1 MALIDHFLPPMAFA
15 AMLASEEN
23 LAATAYE
30 TARADMDRLLDQAVA
45 KVSPEKPDLAE
56 SALFAVCAF
65 ADEAI
70 LDSAWPGRDAWMR
83 CKLQESRF
91 HTANAGLEFYE
102 RLERLRADEPPETE
116 AGNPPAEEES
126 VRDADQRELL
136 EVYVACLTLG
146 FRGKYNDP
154 QGQAQVDH
162 LAGDQLRRLLA
173 DNSLPDEKVFPEAYT
188 DALPAARRSWFTPVA
203 KAMIFF
209 GVPLLLAL
217 GTYVAYSSLLS
228 AFVRDWLAAL

>member
-1 MALIDHFLPPMAFA
+1 MALIDQFLPPMAFA
-15 AMLASEEN
+15 AMLASEAN

-45 KVSPEKPDLAE
+45 TARSEKPDLAE

-65 ADEAI
+65 ADEAV
-70 LDSAWPGRDAWMR
+70 LDSAWPGREAWMR

-91 HTANAGLEFYE
+91 QTANAGLEFYE
-102 RLERLRADEPPETE
+102 RLERLRADASPE
-116 AGNPPAEEES
+116 AGVETPPDEGEAVLE
-126 VRDADQRELL
+126 ADQRELL

-154 QGQAQVDH
+154 QSQAQVDQ
-162 LAGDQLRRLLA
+162 LADDHLRRLLA
-173 DNSLPDEKVFPEAYT
+173 DSSRPDEKVFPEAYA
-188 DALPAARRSWFTPVA
+188 DVLPTVRRSWLTPVV
-203 KAMIFF
+203 KAVIFF
-209 GVPLLLAL
+209 GVPLLMAI

-228 AFVRDWLAAL
+228 SFVRNWLAAL